1 MGNLKLLFFDLET
14 TGTNFWQH
22 GIHQISGCIEIDGE
36 VKESFNFKVAPNQAA
51 KIEQAALEVGNVTI
65 EQIQAY
71 RPMDEVFIE
80 FSNMLS
86 KYVDKFNKS
95 DKFYLVGFNNASFD
109 NQFLRAWFVQNAAS
123 EKERAYGNYF
133 GSWFWA
139 NCLDVYVLATPYLFN
154 VRSQMVDFKLKTVA
168 KCLGISVDE
177 SKLHDAEYDIELTRS
192 IYQIVTNGQA

>member
-1 MGNLKLLFFDLET
+1 MENLKLLFFDLET

-36 VKESFNFKVAPNQAA
+36 IKESFNFKVAPNPSA
-51 KIEQAALEVGNVTI
+51 KIEQAALEIGSVTI

-71 RPMDEVFIE
+71 RPMNEVFTE

-109 NQFLRAWFVQNAAS
+109 NQFLRAWFVQNASS
-123 EKERAYGNYF
+123 EKERTYGNYF

-177 SKLHDAEYDIELTRS
+177 TKLHDAEYDIELTRS
-192 IYQIVTNGQA
+192 IYQIVTNGKA